1 MRLLGRRRASYP
13 HGRAAHNDPDGIV
26 PASPRGFGFTRFA
39 ILRTNDQSMK
49 LHIARSKPRWKPRSR
64 PVAHL
69 VMAAPPSGEID
80 AVSKDSGQLD
90 RAVEESTRRLAHAL
104 HDDAAQ
110 LLAAIGIAV
119 DELERTLFSD
129 TERQFRK
136 VKQLLKHAEH
146 EFRHLSHELHPTILD
161 DCGLVEAL
169 EFLAEGLSS
178 RGRLAVRV
186 KGNDTERL
194 PKPIEVAIYR
204 VAQEALNNV
213 LKHASATRVVVALRR
228 SATSIRCAIRDDG
241 VGFDVAATLAS
252 PDRRGLGLIG
262 VRDRLASVGGTLAIR
277 SVPGRGT
284 ELLAIVPVEGSRGYH
299 GDARR

>member
-1 MRLLGRRRASYP
+1 
-13 HGRAAHNDPDGIV
+13 
-26 PASPRGFGFTRFA
+26 
-39 ILRTNDQSMK
+39 MK
-49 LHIARSKPRWKPRSR
+49 LHLAQSKPRWKPPSR
-64 PVAHL
+64 PVRHL
-69 VMAAPPSGEID
+69 VLAAPASEAFD
-80 AVSKDSGQLD
+80 TVSKDSEQLD

-136 VKQLLKHAEH
+136 VKQLLRHAEH
-146 EFRHLSHELHPTILD
+146 EFRHLSHELHPGILD
-161 DCGLVEAL
+161 DCGLVPAL

-178 RGRLAVRV
+178 RGRLVVKV
-186 KGNDTERL
+186 KGNDTDRL
-194 PKPIEVAIYR
+194 PRPIEVAIYR

-213 LKHASATRVVVALRR
+213 VKHASASRVVVAVRR
-228 SATSIRCAIRDDG
+228 TGSSLRCAIRDDG

-262 VRDRLASVGGTLAIR
+262 VRDRLASVGGKLAIR
-277 SVPGRGT
+277 SAPGGGT
-284 ELLAIVPVEGSRGYH
+284 ELLAIVPVEGSRGDH
-299 GDARR
+299 RDARR